1 MHTYKKPKTKPLKKL
16 KSKNGETL
24 VETLISML
32 IVVLSVTMLAG
43 SIVTAARI
51 NQTAK
56 EMNVPV
62 QLDTVQTSDAVDAVV
77 YLTHDN
83 VTSYDSINVTLYT
96 TADPTVP
103 YYYYEKK

>member
-51 NQTAK
+51 NQSAK
-56 EMNVPV
+56 DMNAPV
-62 QLDTVQTSDAVDAVV
+62 QLDNASGTPAVV
-77 YLTHDN
+77 KLTHVGPADSVIN
-83 VTSYDSINVTLYT
+83 VVSINVTLYKT
-96 TADPTVP
+96 DGSVP

>member
-62 QLDTVQTSDAVDAVV
+62 RFDSVTPADGKTETVT
-77 YLTHDN
+77 LTHKNDTPDN
-83 VTSYDSINVTLYT
+83 IEVVLYT
-96 TADPTVP
+96 TKTAVP

>member
-62 QLDTVQTSDAVDAVV
+62 QLDTVQTSDAVV

-83 VTSYDSINVTLYT
+83 GTSYDSINVTLYT

>member
-62 QLDTVQTSDAVDAVV
+62 QLDTVQTSDAVV
-77 YLTHDN
+77 YLTHG
-83 VTSYDSINVTLYT
+83 TSYDSINVTLYT